1 MKRFITL
8 LAGVVASFALLA
20 TPAGAITGNFVDDN
34 EHPWIGLVAFYD
46 VDPATGEETFLWR
59 CSASA
64 LTDRVILTAG
74 HCTEQDVPAGA
85 DSPDLARIW
94 FHQNVGGAFNP
105 PTVPEDPNTGYPNR
119 CLPGDPLCVESTL
132 LFDFGFND
140 FAGFP
145 NTHDAGLIIL
155 PASDPIVLPEYGQL
169 AEPGFLDPLVTQRGR
184 QDLTITVTGYGVSLT
199 NPTRT
204 LSFRERL
211 MAETTLVNLNSAQN
225 GGFNIQLSSAPAS
238 GRGGTCFGDSGGP
251 VLYGGFTSN
260 TIIAVNSFVLNQ
272 NCRGV
277 GFGFR
282 TDTQAVIDWILGI
295 VGQYAPGEVSD
306 IDFVER

>member
-1 MKRFITL
+1 VKRLITL
-8 LAGVVASFALLA
+8 VFALATGLSLLV

-34 EHPWIGLVAFYD
+34 EHPYVGLVAFYD
-46 VDPATGEETFLWR
+46 DEGNFLHR
-59 CSASA
+59 CSGAL
-64 LTDRVILTAG
+64 LTDRVFLTAG
-74 HCTEQDVPAGA
+74 HCTEQDAGDA
-85 DSPDLARIW
+85 SPVLARIW

-119 CLPGDPLCVESTL
+119 CLPGDPLCAESTL
-132 LFDFGFND
+132 LFDFGFDN

-145 NTHDAGLIIL
+145 NTHDVGLIIL
-155 PASDPIVLPEYGQL
+155 PESEAVSLPEYGQL
-169 AEPGFLDPLVTQRGR
+169 AEAGFLDSLASARGR
-184 QDLTITVTGYGVSLT
+184 QEVTFTVTGYGVSLT
-199 NPTRT
+199 NPTGT

-211 MAETTLVNLNSAQN
+211 MAETKLVNINSSN
-225 GGFNIQLSSAPAS
+225 TNGFNLQLSSAPAA

-260 TIIAVNSFVLNQ
+260 TIVAVNSFVLNQ

-282 TDTQAVIDWILGI
+282 TDTQAVIDWILGL
-295 VGQYAPGEVSD
+295 VRTHAPGELAE
-306 IDFVER
+306 IEFVEAP

>member
-46 VDPATGEETFLWR
+46 VDPATGAETFLWR

-74 HCTEQDVPAGA
+74 HCTEQDVAAGE

-119 CLPGDPLCVESTL
+119 CLPGDSLCVEATL

-169 AEPGFLDPLVTQRGR
+169 AEAGFLDSLVTQRGQ
-184 QDLTITVTGYGVSLT
+184 QDATFTVTGYGVSLT
-199 NPTRT
+199 NPTRSV
-204 LSFRERL
+204 SFRERL
-211 MAETTLVNLNSAQN
+211 MAATTLVNLNSAEN

-260 TIIAVNSFVLNQ
+260 TIVAVNSFVLNQ

-282 TDTQAVIDWILGI
+282 TDTQAVIDWILAT
-295 VGQYAPGEVSD
+295 VTANAPGEVSD

>member
-1 MKRFITL
+1 MKRIITL

-20 TPAGAITGNFVDDN
+20 TPAGAVTGNFVKDN

-46 VDPATGEETFLWR
+46 VNPTTGAETFLWR

-74 HCTEQDVPAGA
+74 HCTDQGLPNGE
-85 DSPDLARIW
+85 SPDLARIW
-94 FHQNVGGAFNP
+94 FHQNVGGGYNP
-105 PTVPEDPNTGYPNR
+105 PTVPEDPATGYPNR
-119 CLPGDPLCVESTL
+119 CKPGDPLCVESTQL
-132 LFDFGFND
+132 YDFGFDD

-145 NTHDAGLIIL
+145 NNHDVGLIIL
-155 PASDPIVLPEYGQL
+155 PTTDTIQLSEYGQL
-169 AEPGFLDPLVTQRGR
+169 ATAGYLDRLATQRGR
-184 QDLTITVTGYGVSLT
+184 QDVTFTVTGYGVSLT

-204 LSFRERL
+204 TSFRERL
-211 MAETTLVNLNSAQN
+211 MASTTLVNLNSALN
-225 GGFNIQLSSAPAS
+225 GGFNLQLSSAPAA

-260 TIIAVNSFVLNQ
+260 TIVAVNSFVLNQ

-277 GFGFR
+277 GFGYR
-282 TDTQAVIDWILGI
+282 TDTTAVLNWIHATLIAAGAGSEWNEI
-295 VGQYAPGEVSD
+295 QFVS
-306 IDFVER
+306 

>member
-1 MKRFITL
+1 MKRTITL
-8 LAGVVASFALLA
+8 LAGVVASLALLA
-20 TPAGAITGNFVDDN
+20 TPAGAVTGNFVEDH

-46 VDPATGEETFLWR
+46 VDSTTGAETFLWR

-132 LFDFGFND
+132 LFDFGFDD

-145 NTHDAGLIIL
+145 NNRDAGLIIL
-155 PASDPIVLPEYGQL
+155 PASDPIVLLEYGQL
-169 AEPGFLDPLVTQRGR
+169 AEPGFLDSLATQRGR
-184 QDLTITVTGYGVSLT
+184 QEVTFTVTGYGVSLT

-211 MAETTLVNLNSAQN
+211 MAETRLVNLNSALN
-225 GGFNIQLSSAPAS
+225 GGFNLQLSSAPAK
-238 GRGGTCFGDSGGP
+238 GQGGTCFGDSGGP

-260 TIIAVNSFVLNQ
+260 TIVAVNSFVLNG

-282 TDTQAVIDWILGI
+282 TDTQAVVDWILAT
-295 VGQYAPGEVSD
+295 VTQYAPDEVD
-306 IDFVER
+306 EIVFVDA